1 MEEPFLSQIL
11 AKLAVNSHPP
21 NNLGRI
27 STRNAAA
34 DPLSQCEKPSQ
45 VTSSASR
52 DIRSGNE
59 ESAFRVVQDGSLR
72 TAKQFDHNIKDKY
85 ILKIRVFDNG
95 TPPLYSDT
103 FGKYHIFST
112 YFSRLGK
119 TQSPYKSCALKHVC
133 PQ

>member
-1 MEEPFLSQIL
+1 MEEEPFLSQIL

-27 STRNAAA
+27 SQEMLLLTYCPSVRTPVKCS
-34 DPLSQCEKPSQ
+34 PLTP
-45 VTSSASR
+45 SASR

-103 FGKYHIFST
+103 FGKYHIFSAHI
-112 YFSRLGK
+112 FLD
-119 TQSPYKSCALKHVC
+119 QEKHNLLTNPVH
-133 PQ
+133 